1 MVLYYLCEER
11 VLELNAEL
19 TSINKPLYGATIVA
33 INFPEGGTVSSRKL
47 AITTLV
53 VLICTFKH

>member
-19 TSINKPLYGATIVA
+19 TSIDKPLYGATSYQ
-33 INFPEGGTVSSRKL
+33 FPRRWYGFISKASHYDISGTYL
-47 AITTLV
+47 H
-53 VLICTFKH
+53 F